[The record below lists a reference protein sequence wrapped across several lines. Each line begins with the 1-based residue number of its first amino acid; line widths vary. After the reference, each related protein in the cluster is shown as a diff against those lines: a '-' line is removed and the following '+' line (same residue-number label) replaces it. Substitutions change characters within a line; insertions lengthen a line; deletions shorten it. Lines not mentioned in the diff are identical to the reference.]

1 MDVSQMH
8 LRRLMKRLRDISK
21 RADLQISETSPA
33 RSIKDASSETSMRS
47 LGSSQRRL
55 WVASEAVILCFQTEA
70 FLGTFWSTEV
80 SFYWSL
86 KNLSELFIWEKS
98 LLYSIFLK
106 ILIFSYTLLSVRRPS
121 RKTSGKEK
129 IPFKRYH
136 KKCH

>member
-55 WVASEAVILCFQTEA
+55 WVASEAVIPCFQTEA
-70 FLGTFWSTEV
+70 FWSNFWSTEV

-86 KNLSELFIWEKS
+86 KNLSDLFIWEKS

-106 ILIFSYTLLSVRRPS
+106 ILIFSYTLLTVRRPS

-129 IPFKRYH
+129 ILFKRYH